1 MKSPEQSNN
10 FFTESETLD
19 GKLLEIVVD
28 YEKTDQVLD
37 ILLRQYHSN
46 DYPYNLETT
55 RVTITLIIC
64 QNICHA
70 AVKSTHHFYGTLVII
85 CVEAS
90 NPSGF

>member
-55 RVTITLIIC
+55 RVPHHPDHMPEHMPRGGKE
-64 QNICHA
+64 HA
-70 AVKSTHHFYGTLVII
+70 SFLWNS
-85 CVEAS
+85 C
-90 NPSGF
+90 

>member
-46 DYPYNLETT
+46 DYVAKLAAALKHRAAEAQ
-55 RVTITLIIC
+55 RVLKVADAARRNRDMGGTSIV
-64 QNICHA
+64 A
-70 AVKSTHHFYGTLVII
+70 AVRL
-85 CVEAS
+85 AS
-90 NPSGF
+90 